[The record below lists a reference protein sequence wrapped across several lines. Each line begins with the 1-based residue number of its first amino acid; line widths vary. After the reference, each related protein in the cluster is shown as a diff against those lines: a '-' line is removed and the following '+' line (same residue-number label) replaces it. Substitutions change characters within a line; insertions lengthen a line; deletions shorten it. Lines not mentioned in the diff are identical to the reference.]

1 MLKLK
6 RVFHKKNNQCE
17 IRIFNMEHISNTN
30 ILKMYSK
37 IILLMDLKDKS
48 FVGTI
53 MINDSSKPLQGLSK
67 INEHISV
74 STYEESKNTIRY
86 ELEFKGEFLI
96 NLLDYILLNDITL
109 YLCQNEA
116 NNSYSDI
123 ELLLND
129 RDFWSL
135 SFNRNHYESSL
146 IQKEIK
152 KIKKDLSKE

>member
-1 MLKLK
+1 MNL
-6 RVFHKKNNQCE
+6 Q
-17 IRIFNMEHISNTN
+17 
-30 ILKMYSK
+30 
-37 IILLMDLKDKS
+37 DKS

-74 STYEESKNTIRY
+74 SIYEESKNTIRY

-96 NLLDYILLNDITL
+96 YLLDYLLVNDITM

-116 NNSYSDI
+116 NNNYSDI

-129 RDFWSL
+129 RDCWSL
-135 SFNRNHYESSL
+135 SFNGNHYDSNL
-146 IQKEIK
+146 IHKEIE
-152 KIKKDLSKE
+152 KIRKDLSKE

>member
-1 MLKLK
+1 MFKLK

-17 IRIFNMEHISNTN
+17 IRIFNLEHISNTN

-74 STYEESKNTIRY
+74 STYESKNTIRY

-152 KIKKDLSKE
+152 KIK